1 MKLCK
6 SGLVVAKKKAVTVVV
21 DEKVMFTDL
30 LKDNIHDIIKSCD
43 DAIEEVEYYKR
54 KIVKKVFPEFDW
66 TYQVSSM
73 RWKCETSPCGMC
85 VFDLVEDRH
94 RDDCIFC
101 HQPDER
107 K

>member
-1 MKLCK
+1 M
-6 SGLVVAKKKAVTVVV
+6 AKKQAVTVVV
-21 DEKVMFTDL
+21 DEKAMFTDL
-30 LKDNIHDIIKSCD
+30 LRDNVTDMIKSCD
-43 DAIEEVEYYKR
+43 DAIEEIEYYKR
-54 KIVKKVFPEFDW
+54 KIIKKTFPEFDW

-73 RWKCETSPCGMC
+73 RWKCEASPCGMC
-85 VFDLVEDRH
+85 IFDLAEDRY